1 MKCEHEV
8 NAHPPSVNRFSGIHH
23 PGRALSRRSAARVD
37 SLVFFSIFA
46 VVWSAATR
54 KKNEKGIANTPPLQ
68 SSILSRSSHHQAFFC
83 PMNHLSPKDMFRVFF
98 IALLGSLALGA
109 AALAQAPSPAPPTPQ
124 QAPVQP
130 GAIPLFRAQLPGG
143 TYEVSVRS
151 IVAVSTHEY
160 VVDGAA
166 RVVEVNIDTV
176 GNLLARF
183 YFIEPNTPNAPS
195 GIGSGAADKTQ
206 QLLAQAA
213 DKTGQDAWRRVVKN
227 YPATTH
233 ARTIEYRLQN
243 RETLMRVFEA
253 AEEAFRMQRGGS
265 VRVE

>member
-1 MKCEHEV
+1 VGGQPSLFLDLRVGPVGCDTEKERERDCE
-8 NAHPPSVNRFSGIHH
+8 NAPLAKLDSQPIEPPPSFL
-23 PGRALSRRSAARVD
+23 LSD
-37 SLVFFSIFA
+37 
-46 VVWSAATR
+46 
-54 KKNEKGIANTPPLQ
+54 EPL
-68 SSILSRSSHHQAFFC
+68 I
-83 PMNHLSPKDMFRVFF
+83 PKDMFRVFF
-98 IALLGSLALGA
+98 ITLLGSLTLGA

-233 ARTIEYRLQN
+233 ARTVEYRLQN